1 MQKQMKED
9 NALGEMLSKERRL
22 ELFDVFFPEGI
33 HALRAIVLSL
43 DFQVFCNDSEGYGRL
58 GKLF

>member
-22 ELFDVFFPEGI
+22 EERTKRQRWGERQIWRMVPCGARAVF
-33 HALRAIVLSL
+33 
-43 DFQVFCNDSEGYGRL
+43 
-58 GKLF
+58 

>member
-33 HALRAIVLSL
+33 HALRASL